1 MAFAMLEFRLKRS
14 KPAKAEAA
22 PVEEAVAPLAET
34 IPSGPPPGPPGLTLA
49 DIIPLMDRIYLLE
62 QQMLALT
69 RERMP
74 DETLW
79 RGQPPLITDAK
90 PGTDVF
96 PNGAACREVHFREP
110 WFSFWTDRLGE
121 TLRYHR
127 KLWEFVFIC
136 QVLHERGLLRTGSRG
151 LGFGVGGEPLSAY
164 FISRGCRI
172 TATDMAPDEAEAA
185 GWTLTAQH
193 AAGIETLRRPNLCDD
208 AVFDAGVEF
217 LNVDM
222 NHIPDDLTGYDFCW
236 SACAF
241 EHLGSIEH
249 GLAFVEQS
257 IKTLKPG
264 GWAVHT
270 TELNL
275 SSNLDTVAEGGT
287 VLFRRRDMD
296 ELADRLRA
304 AGHEVLPFDYDAGDG
319 RGGGFCAAAPCR
331 PDRNRRLA
339 PEGLATT
346 SFGWIGRRGGGR

>member
-14 KPAKAEAA
+14 KAATTEGAPAVEAA
-22 PVEEAVAPLAET
+22 APAAA
-34 IPSGPPPGPPGLTLA
+34 PQGLTLA
-49 DIIPLMDRIYLLE
+49 DIIPLMDRIHLLE

-69 RERMP
+69 NERTP
-74 DETLW
+74 DEALW
-79 RGQPPLITDAK
+79 RGQPPLIADGK

-96 PNGAACREVHFREP
+96 PTGAACREVHFRQP

-172 TATDMAPDEAEAA
+172 TATDMAAAEAEAA

-193 AAGIETLRRPNLCDD
+193 AAGVETLRRPNVCDD
-208 AVFDAGVEF
+208 AVFDAGVAF
-217 LNVDM
+217 RNVDM

-249 GLAFVEQS
+249 GLAFVERS
-257 IKTLKPG
+257 IATLKPG

-275 SSNLDTVAEGGT
+275 SSDVDTVAEGGT
-287 VLFRRRDMD
+287 VLFRRRDME

-304 AGHEVLPFDYDAGDG
+304 AGHEVLPLNFDAGDG
-319 RGGGFCAAAPCR
+319 PVDRFVDIAPYRHEPHLKLALQGF
-331 PDRNRRLA
+331 
-339 PEGLATT
+339 ATT
-346 SFGWIGRRGGGR
+346 SFGIIVRRGGA